1 MSPGLGNWD
10 GQEGPRSPRSRVL
23 LSDREISL
31 LRVFGNTTGLFPAF
45 PWIKDVFKAWCVP
58 WAWGR
63 GAMDRRELN
72 PSPGA
77 VIAAL
82 LPQVHTQLL
91 PEAEGSRNAPYRH
104 DFCPAPQ
111 KKLPSKCLP

>member
-58 WAWGR
+58 WAWGW

-104 DFCPAPQ
+104 NFCPAPQ
-111 KKLPSKCLP
+111 KKLPSTCLP